1 MEWLRLVSIL
11 VGLLISLPVF
21 FLSNLIRLCRI
32 GRRLFH
38 VKPRP
43 SPPACL
49 LDPRYGQHKFLTVHG
64 VRLHYV
70 ESGDPGKPL
79 LLFVHGWPQ
88 FWFAWRYQ
96 IEHFQK
102 VGRSTNVHNPK
113 INKQWFRTIMLLR
126 WTCVA
131 LMTQTSRRG
140 YTTTSS

>member
-1 MEWLRLVSIL
+1 MSTY
-11 VGLLISLPVF
+11 
-21 FLSNLIRLCRI
+21 
-32 GRRLFH
+32 
-38 VKPRP
+38 
-43 SPPACL
+43 
-49 LDPRYGQHKFLTVHG
+49 RYGQHKFITANG

-102 VGRSTNVHNPK
+102 VGRFTVNVPK
-113 INKQWFRTIMLLR
+113 IIKRWFRTIMLLQ

-140 YTTTSS
+140 